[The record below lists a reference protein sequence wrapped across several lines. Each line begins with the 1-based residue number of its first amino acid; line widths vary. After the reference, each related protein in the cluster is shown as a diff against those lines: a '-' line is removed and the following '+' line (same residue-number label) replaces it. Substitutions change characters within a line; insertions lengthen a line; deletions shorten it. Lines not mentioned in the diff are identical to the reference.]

1 MADIT
6 EIRELAQ
13 KLNLWNIVRGYI
25 DLNDEKL
32 SNLDYLKMV
41 LEKELEIRARQKHTK
56 LRKASK
62 LPNKAF
68 DASNS
73 NKGLKWQ
80 IKQLSNLT
88 WLKEEQNLILLGKC
102 GTGKTGLAAQLGE
115 TAISNGYKT
124 YYAPFDNFIAVAEKK
139 ATNPKAEAIFSYMQ
153 ECDLI
158 IIDDVFYVEPTRAEL
173 QVFYRAVTFL
183 NETRSII
190 FITNR
195 ELSAWIDAAE
205 DKHLCQTLLDRM
217 TVNCQIVR
225 LTDK

>member
-13 KLNLWNIVRGYI
+13 KLNLWNIARGYI

-41 LEKELEIRARQKHTK
+41 LEKELEIRVRQKYTK

-115 TAISNGYKT
+115 TAISNGHNRSSTPLDIK
-124 YYAPFDNFIAVAEKK
+124 V
-139 ATNPKAEAIFSYMQ
+139 S
-153 ECDLI
+153 DLRI
-158 IIDDVFYVEPTRAEL
+158 VVFA
-173 QVFYRAVTFL
+173 
-183 NETRSII
+183 
-190 FITNR
+190 
-195 ELSAWIDAAE
+195 
-205 DKHLCQTLLDRM
+205 
-217 TVNCQIVR
+217 
-225 LTDK
+225 

>member
-13 KLNLWNIVRGYI
+13 KLNLWNIARGYI

-41 LEKELEIRARQKHTK
+41 LEKELEIRVRQKYTK

-88 WLKEEQNLILLGKC
+88 WLKEEQNLILLGNA
-102 GTGKTGLAAQLGE
+102 GRVRPVLQRSL
-115 TAISNGYKT
+115 
-124 YYAPFDNFIAVAEKK
+124 EKLQSAMDIK
-139 ATNPKAEAIFSYMQ
+139 PIMRL
-153 ECDLI
+153 LI
-158 IIDDVFYVEPTRAEL
+158 ILSQWQKRKPQIQKQKRSFLICRN
-173 QVFYRAVTFL
+173 VT
-183 NETRSII
+183 
-190 FITNR
+190 
-195 ELSAWIDAAE
+195 
-205 DKHLCQTLLDRM
+205 
-217 TVNCQIVR
+217 
-225 LTDK
+225 